1 MRNCVLIVTVMLILG
16 FFKITQA
23 AYPHEGED
31 DTPNFIEAYPHLEG
45 TKLDS
50 CALCHCGGEYEKKP
64 GVYIEVGSC
73 QWCHMTYGYDGSGT
87 IGETMNPFGMDY
99 KNAGR
104 DVNAFASIEEDD
116 SDGDSYTNK
125 QEIDALSYPGD
136 ENDDPTKIPAPRVTY
151 TLSDL
156 ESLTPHTQFLL
167 MNTSRSGDFYAEY
180 QGVTLLDLLRDAGM
194 IEETTTAVTVYAPDG
209 YYYTYELKSGG
220 EYYYIDGT
228 YPQAQFYYD
237 IEADMA
243 NEGWCDYSAPLCT
256 GRNNG
261 DLITVE
267 GGLKLI
273 LAYKRDGAYLDPG
286 KLNEENKLD
295 GEGPFRAVPPQ
306 MVSGPPDQSSSAENQ
321 DVIWP
326 YDEDADHN
334 AGFSARTVVAI
345 RVEPLPEGTTD
356 FNWYE
361 GGWDYAVDKEVIVYG
376 NLESGGIQGVVTDQT
391 TNKPIEKATVT
402 TDKGGYFTITDENGS
417 FSLLGM
423 KVDTYTLRGY
433 ARGYQSKSQSVTVAK
448 DEIKTINFSLTQG
461 ITPLPCPI
469 ESVVEEKEPL
479 SLFRSFRDTI
489 LLQSTLGRQYVE
501 SYYEHAAEIVR
512 LMISHSGIREK
523 IIAALKAVKPSIENM
538 MQGNPLIITKAQMRT
553 IEALTK
559 ELKEV
564 GSPNLKK
571 IICQFENDFQNRI
584 LNKEIVVAISR

>member
-1 MRNCVLIVTVMLILG
+1 MKKYIVVFAVTLIFG
-16 FFKITQA
+16 FSTTTQA

-31 DTPNFIEAYPHLEG
+31 DTPNFIEAYPDLKG
-45 TKLDS
+45 TKLDN

-64 GVYIEVGSC
+64 GVFIEVGSC

-87 IGETMNPFGMDY
+87 IGETMNPFGTDY

-104 DVNAFASIEEDD
+104 NADAFASIEEDD

-151 TLSDL
+151 TLNDL

-194 IEETTTAVTVYAPDG
+194 IEETTAAVTVYAPDG
-209 YYYTYELKSGG
+209 YYYTYELKPGG

-237 IEADMA
+237 TEADMA
-243 NEGWCDYSAPLCT
+243 NEGWCDYSAPSCI

-273 LAYKRDGAYLDPG
+273 LAYKRDGAYLDSG
-286 KLNEENKLD
+286 ELNEENKLD

-306 MVSGPPDQSSSAENQ
+306 MVPGPPDQSSTAENQ

-361 GGWDYAVDKEVIVYG
+361 GGWGYVDDKEVIVYG
-376 NLESGGIQGVVTDQT
+376 NLESGGIQGLVTDQT
-391 TNKPIEKATVT
+391 TNQPIENATIT
-402 TDKGGYFTITDENGS
+402 TDKGDYFTITDESGS
-417 FSLLGM
+417 FSLIGM
-423 KVDTYTLRGY
+423 KVDTYSVRASASGY
-433 ARGYQSKSQSVTVAK
+433 RSSSQSVTVAK
-448 DEIKTINFSLTQG
+448 DEIKTINFSLTRG
-461 ITPLPCPI
+461 ITPPPCPI
-469 ESVVEEKEPL
+469 ESIVEDKESL
-479 SLFRSFRDTI
+479 SLFRSYRDTI

-512 LMISHSGIREK
+512 LMLSHSGIREK
-523 IIAALKAVKPSIENM
+523 LVATLKAVKPSIENM
-538 MQGNPLIITKAQMRT
+538 MQGNPLIITKTQVRT
-553 IEALTK
+553 IGALAK

-564 GSPNLKK
+564 GSSNLKK
-571 IICQFENDFQNRI
+571 TICQFEKDLHDRT
-584 LNKEIVVAISR
+584 LNEELL